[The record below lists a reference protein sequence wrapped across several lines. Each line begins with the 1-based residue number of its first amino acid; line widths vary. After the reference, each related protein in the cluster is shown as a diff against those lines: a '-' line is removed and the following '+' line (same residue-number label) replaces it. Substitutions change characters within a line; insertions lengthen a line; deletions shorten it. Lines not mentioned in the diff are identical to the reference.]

1 MATEY
6 GRRRDQDAE
15 EGDAVSDSLDE
26 RRVSRWDKL
35 ASSRRS
41 RSTGLVRS
49 LRGRIASRRR
59 RTAASTDLSVE
70 GGPDRELERLLE
82 DSFEMSQPEL
92 QSNVR
97 DTPTSA
103 REERG
108 SVDGTYEGYGQIFNL
123 WSRSSRLV
131 RLLPRLGRSGRAL
144 LRDRQV
150 RSTRR
155 TEGLVEDP
163 DVRRLE
169 STLQVESGRILHGSP
184 LQSRHERLR
193 RYQRLNR
200 HVREEGAPERNGFE
214 EDDVERRNQG
224 NFATSDTCLASH
236 RSSPPLHA
244 FYVLS
249 YRFLSSRTTPCF
261 HGLSTLFKPWR
272 FPARVSH
279 FAVNQSRSPR
289 VSTID

>member
-1 MATEY
+1 MGRHRELFVFSHRGGSSLIVSKDPFSVMSTEY

-15 EGDAVSDSLDE
+15 EGDAVSNPLDE

-59 RTAASTDLSVE
+59 RTPASTDLSVE

-82 DSFEMSQPEL
+82 DSFEVSEPEL

-97 DTPTSA
+97 DTPASA
-103 REERG
+103 RKERG

-131 RLLPRLGRSGRAL
+131 RFLPRLGRSGRAL
-144 LRDRQV
+144 LRHRQV
-150 RSTRR
+150 RSTWR

-163 DVRRLE
+163 DVR
-169 STLQVESGRILHGSP
+169 
-184 LQSRHERLR
+184 
-193 RYQRLNR
+193 
-200 HVREEGAPERNGFE
+200 
-214 EDDVERRNQG
+214 
-224 NFATSDTCLASH
+224 
-236 RSSPPLHA
+236 
-244 FYVLS
+244 
-249 YRFLSSRTTPCF
+249 
-261 HGLSTLFKPWR
+261 
-272 FPARVSH
+272 
-279 FAVNQSRSPR
+279 
-289 VSTID
+289 